1 MDVLDGGPVE
11 SLVGFF
17 DVQFRGSPE
26 NPTDSQVRPSHSHAM
41 LKEYNKSSSP
51 AWVHLYNLHLKACA
65 EGSSAA
71 PCETELGRPLN
82 LYPKS

>member
-26 NPTDSQVRPSHSHAM
+26 NPTDSQVRPSHAQPCHIREQETFK
-41 LKEYNKSSSP
+41 LVRVNYSSS
-51 AWVHLYNLHLKACA
+51 HLEA
-65 EGSSAA
+65 
-71 PCETELGRPLN
+71 
-82 LYPKS
+82 